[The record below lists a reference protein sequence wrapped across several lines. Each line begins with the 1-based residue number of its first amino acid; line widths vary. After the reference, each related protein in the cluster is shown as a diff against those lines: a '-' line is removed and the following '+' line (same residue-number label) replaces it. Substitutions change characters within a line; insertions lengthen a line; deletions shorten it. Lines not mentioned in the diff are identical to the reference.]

1 MPSNALSV
9 LFKHFIYMALS
20 SKQHFRIANGTEAN
34 EKLVTPF
41 GGSVTTLLSANLNK
55 TWTRQRDEE
64 EGKKKKKD
72 TANLRTLSSSQQENT
87 PAAVPAEA
95 PQVAALQDSLQTE
108 RN

>member
-1 MPSNALSV
+1 M
-9 LFKHFIYMALS
+9 
-20 SKQHFRIANGTEAN
+20 EAN

-55 TWTRQRDEE
+55 MWTRQRDEE
-64 EGKKKKKD
+64 EGKKKSD

-87 PAAVPAEA
+87 LATTPAEA